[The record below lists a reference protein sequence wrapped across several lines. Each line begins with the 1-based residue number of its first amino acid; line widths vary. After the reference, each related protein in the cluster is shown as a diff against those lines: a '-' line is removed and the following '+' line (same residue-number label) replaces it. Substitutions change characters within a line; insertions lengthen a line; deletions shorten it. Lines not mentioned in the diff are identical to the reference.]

1 MQVQTRQIQ
10 QTVILAKAT
19 QQLRQVACLQP
30 TLMRIRQG
38 EKHIWLNEKTQIAR
52 SGDLIIAPAGMQL
65 TLTNVPDAK
74 GYACEVLMFDPQ
86 LIEHFRASYPAAVA
100 AVLKTEARLCEKST
114 PVIAQLWDEVFAA
127 TANSE
132 PAELLHHRAEGLLL
146 AMSMAGLGASL
157 LLNRSDALAERVQQ
171 LIMLNAAKEW
181 TVDAM
186 ANQLHVGAST
196 LRRQLDKEGTSFR
209 QLLEQVRLNIAL
221 GMIQTTK
228 QPIGAIAQQCGY
240 ASASRFSARFALQ
253 FGTKPMQL
261 RATVM

>member
-1 MQVQTRQIQ
+1 
-10 QTVILAKAT
+10 
-19 QQLRQVACLQP
+19 
-30 TLMRIRQG
+30 
-38 EKHIWLNEKTQIAR
+38 
-52 SGDLIIAPAGMQL
+52 
-65 TLTNVPDAK
+65 
-74 GYACEVLMFDPQ
+74 
-86 LIEHFRASYPAAVA
+86 SYPAAVA